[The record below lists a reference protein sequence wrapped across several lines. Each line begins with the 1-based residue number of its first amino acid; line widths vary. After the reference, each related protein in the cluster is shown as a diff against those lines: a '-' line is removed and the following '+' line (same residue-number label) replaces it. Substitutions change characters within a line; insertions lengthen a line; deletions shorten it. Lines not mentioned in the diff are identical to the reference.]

1 MQNETEARAGEREVD
16 RVGSGMEYTP
26 EMMNRIYEAV
36 LNQVEEAVVI
46 SDDENKVIFINR
58 AAEVIEGVDA
68 KKSLH
73 KSMEELYCPTENTPK
88 HSRHAIVL
96 NTGIAAN
103 EYFNQYVVKESH
115 KVLNVIERMFPV
127 NYKNRTVAVYSLIKN
142 LPVMKKTMEQSLE
155 LYTHFEEEKPRNGT
169 KYTFSSILG
178 NDINFVE
185 AISNAKHVAQNQTNV
200 LIYGETGTGKEL
212 FAQSIHN
219 YSVFQNG
226 PFISVNCA
234 AIPATLLE
242 SMFFGTVKGSYTG
255 ANNMAGLFEQ
265 AENGTL
271 FLDEINSMDIAL
283 QAKLLKV
290 IENKTVRRIGSEK
303 ELAIN
308 CRILCA
314 LNEDPLE
321 CIENGKL
328 RRDLYYRL
336 SSCILHIPPLR
347 SRKSDIPLLCGC
359 FITRFNRE
367 YGQHIRRI
375 DSGLMERFLRY
386 QWPGNVRELQHVV
399 ESAYSVSEQ
408 NLDVLRLEHISPYYR
423 SFFAEPGAA
432 GTGAAGAAAV
442 PIAAGTVDAAAS
454 MAAAPAASQPVDS
467 PISSAAGS
475 TDPMDFP
482 TTFPAVQGDFRAL
495 PGEPTAHRPG
505 GFPGSPGQSPEL
517 PPIPLKEAMDAYEKS
532 ILAATLA
539 RLGGNVSAAAREL
552 MITRQALQHKIKK
565 YGL

>member
-432 GTGAAGAAAV
+432 GTAGTAEPGPPGSAVPVAAGTAGTAGPGAAGAAAV

-495 PGEPTAHRPG
+495 PGEPTAHRPL
-505 GFPGSPGQSPEL
+505 SL
-517 PPIPLKEAMDAYEKS
+517 IH
-532 ILAATLA
+532 I
-539 RLGGNVSAAAREL
+539 
-552 MITRQALQHKIKK
+552 
-565 YGL
+565 